1 MFWEIFLIAIVIS
14 IIVLIASVVTISKAY
29 SYEHKVDPIPDK
41 DLNSDQSKKENS
53 TD

>member
-14 IIVLIASVVTISKAY
+14 LIVLIASVVTISKAY
-29 SYEHKVDPIPDK
+29 SYEHKVDPLPDN
-41 DLNSDQSKKENS
+41 DVENDQSKKEYG